1 MVVFVDLESDDDDTS
16 LLTRYAQRRSQLTT
30 AVVSGVVDVRDG
42 NEQDAREAGFAA
54 VLTCYPYANTEKLVA
69 RPQVANHPI

>member
-30 AVVSGVVDVRDG
+30 DDENAHNGH
-42 NEQDAREAGFAA
+42 EHDAREAGFAA
-54 VLTCYPYANTEKLVA
+54 VLTCYPYANIVEAGRKTT
-69 RPQVANHPI
+69 NC